1 MCEVILTADNVT
13 VSRSGKE
20 VVQGVS
26 VSLERGHVL
35 AIVGPNGAGKTTF
48 MKAILGLLPY
58 RGSVTWA
65 KDVHVGY
72 VPQKVSIPSSFP
84 LTVEEFF
91 LLKNK
96 ESFWFRTKTPKNTW
110 LARVGAEHLSHK
122 KMSELSGGELQ
133 RVLIAYALH
142 GDANVLCLDEP
153 SAGIDI
159 GGGQT
164 VYGLLSELRASENK
178 TIILISHDLDVVF
191 KYADQVLCIDQHQIC
206 SGRPASVLTAETI
219 ERMYGSHATLYSH
232 HDHHEHA

>member
-1 MCEVILTADNVT
+1 MSEVILATNNVT
-13 VSRSGKE
+13 VLRSGTK
-20 VVQGVS
+20 VVQDVS
-26 VSLERGHVL
+26 VSLESGQVL
-35 AIVGPNGAGKTTF
+35 AVVGPNGAGKTTF
-48 MKAILGLLPY
+48 MKAILGLLPF
-58 RGSVTWA
+58 RGTVTWA
-65 KDVHVGY
+65 KDVRIGY
-72 VPQKVSIPSSFP
+72 VPQKVSIPTSFP

-96 ESFWFRTKTPKNTW
+96 ESFWFRKKGEKNVW
-110 LARVGAEHLSHK
+110 LERVGASHLLRK
-122 KMSELSGGELQ
+122 KMAELSGGELQ

-142 GDANVLCLDEP
+142 GNANVLCLDEP

-164 VYGLLSELRASENK
+164 VYGLLSELRATQNK